1 VNGKA
6 QPAGDA
12 LSQGVSAPQIGQE
25 MPADAVGRV
34 ADAVRGLIDTVLGH
48 LGAALLTGIILVV
61 LGGVVSRYVFNA
73 SFSWTE
79 EGGIWLFTWLIFVV
93 LPIATRRSRH
103 VALNLAV
110 DLLPPRGQAV
120 VAILA
125 TATIVYTI
133 IRLFTAG
140 VGIASLTSGTSITLG
155 LPSWWQYAV
164 IPAAAAVLFLCQI
177 LEALEPG
184 SDRRAGLTAI
194 ALAILAWLLIDMF
207 EVVGIESGS
216 PTVLLGLAFV
226 ATLLLGVPVAY
237 CMLFAAFLASD
248 AGDLL
253 PPAAVVHNVVV
264 GSSKFVLLAIPLFI
278 AAAQVMNAGGLTV
291 RLIALA
297 RSLVGH
303 LRGGLAQVNVV
314 TSVFFGFDSGS
325 STADASLLAKMTV
338 PEMVR
343 NGYPA
348 PFCCAVIAA
357 SAILPNIIPPSIAML
372 IFASISNV
380 SVGKLFLAGIV
391 PGLLIAGLL
400 MTVVYVQA
408 RRQGYGTAN
417 AKPSW
422 RGIVSPLL
430 MAVPVLLLSVMI
442 IGGIRFGVVTATEAG
457 VVAVVY
463 ALAIGVFFYRDL
475 RLPAIWRGLRES
487 SVDSGMVGFMIGVAA
502 PFAWVLVSGRVPQGF
517 LQFMLTYV
525 SEGWAVLLCLNALML
540 FAGMFLDLTAIM
552 LVVVPI
558 ALPLV
563 LQLGVDPVH
572 FGIIVVVNLMLGGL
586 TPPYGLLVF
595 IPSAITG
602 TSVQATFRAVMPF
615 LAILILG
622 LVLITYVPA
631 ISLAVVHAAF

>member
-1 VNGKA
+1 MSQGA
-6 QPAGDA
+6 SASQSHEGPPAGGAGNASSDA
-12 LSQGVSAPQIGQE
+12 A
-25 MPADAVGRV
+25 GRV
-34 ADAVRGLIDTVLGH
+34 AGAIRSFVDDVLSH
-48 LGAALLTGIILVV
+48 LGAAILTAIILVV

-79 EGGIWLFTWLIFVV
+79 EAGLWLFTYLIFAV

-103 VALNLAV
+103 IALNIV
-110 DLLPPRGQAV
+110 HDLLPPRGRSV
-120 VAILA
+120 VSILA
-125 TATIVYTI
+125 TATIAYTI

-140 VGIASLTSGTSITLG
+140 LGIASLTSGTSITLG
-155 LPSWWQYAV
+155 LPAWWQYAV
-164 IPAAAAVLFLCQI
+164 IPASAAVLLACQV

-184 SDRRAGLTAI
+184 GDRRVGLAAI
-194 ALAILAWLLIDMF
+194 GLAVVAWLVVDVL
-207 EVVGIESGS
+207 EVMGIESGN
-216 PTVLLGLAFV
+216 PAVLLGIAFV

-264 GSSKFVLLAIPLFI
+264 GSSKFVLLAVPLFI
-278 AAAQVMNAGGLTV
+278 AAAQIMNAGGLTV

-297 RSLVGH
+297 RALVGH

-372 IFASISNV
+372 IFASIANV

-391 PGLLIAGLL
+391 PGLMIAALL
-400 MTVVYVQA
+400 MAMVYVQA
-408 RRQGYGTAN
+408 RRMGYGHAH
-417 AKPSW
+417 AAPSW
-422 RGIVSPLL
+422 RSLSSPLL
-430 MAVPVLLLSVMI
+430 MAIPALLLSVLI
-442 IGGIRFGVVTATEAG
+442 IGGIRFGIVTATEAG
-457 VVAVVY
+457 VVAVIY
-463 ALAIGVFFYRDL
+463 ALATGLFFYRDL
-475 RLPAIWRGLRES
+475 DLPAVWRGLRES
-487 SVDSGMVGFMIGVAA
+487 SIDSAMVGFMIGVAA
-502 PFAWVLVSGRVPQGF
+502 PFAWVLVSGRIPQGF
-517 LQFMLTYV
+517 LQFMLAHV
-525 SEGWAVLLCLNALML
+525 SESWVVLLCLNALML
-540 FAGMFLDLTAIM
+540 LAGAFLDLTAIM
-552 LVVVPI
+552 LIVVPI

-563 LQLGVDPVH
+563 LQLGIDPVH

-615 LAILILG
+615 LAILVLG
-622 LVLITYVPA
+622 LALVTYVPA
-631 ISLAVVHAAF
+631 ISLALVQAAF

>member
-1 VNGKA
+1 MSQGA
-6 QPAGDA
+6 SASQSHEGPPAGGAGNASSDA
-12 LSQGVSAPQIGQE
+12 A
-25 MPADAVGRV
+25 GRV
-34 ADAVRGLIDTVLGH
+34 AGAIRSFVDDVLSH
-48 LGAALLTGIILVV
+48 LGAAILTAIILVV

-79 EGGIWLFTWLIFVV
+79 EAGLWLFTYLIFAV

-103 VALNLAV
+103 IALNIV
-110 DLLPPRGQAV
+110 HDLLPPRGRSV
-120 VAILA
+120 VSILA
-125 TATIVYTI
+125 TATIAYTI

-140 VGIASLTSGTSITLG
+140 LGIASLTSGTSITLG
-155 LPSWWQYAV
+155 LPAWWQYAV
-164 IPAAAAVLFLCQI
+164 IPASAAVLLACQV

-184 SDRRAGLTAI
+184 GDRRVGLAAI
-194 ALAILAWLLIDMF
+194 GLAVVAWLVVDVL
-207 EVVGIESGS
+207 EVMGIESGN
-216 PTVLLGLAFV
+216 PAVLLGIAFV

-264 GSSKFVLLAIPLFI
+264 GSSKFVLLAVPLFI
-278 AAAQVMNAGGLTV
+278 AAAQIMNAGGLTV

-297 RSLVGH
+297 RALVGH

-372 IFASISNV
+372 IFASIANV

-391 PGLLIAGLL
+391 PGLLIAALL
-400 MTVVYVQA
+400 MAMVYVQA
-408 RRQGYGTAN
+408 RRRGYGHAQ
-417 AKPSW
+417 AAPSW
-422 RGIVSPLL
+422 RSLSSPLL
-430 MAVPVLLLSVMI
+430 MAIPALLLSVLI
-442 IGGIRFGVVTATEAG
+442 IGGIRFGIVTATEAG
-457 VVAVVY
+457 VVAVIY
-463 ALAIGVFFYRDL
+463 ALATGLFFYRDL
-475 RLPAIWRGLRES
+475 DIPAVWRGLRES
-487 SVDSGMVGFMIGVAA
+487 SIDSAMVGFMIGVAA
-502 PFAWVLVSGRVPQGF
+502 PFAWVLVSGRIPQGF
-517 LQFMLTYV
+517 LQFMLAHV
-525 SEGWAVLLCLNALML
+525 SESWVVLLCLNALML
-540 FAGMFLDLTAIM
+540 LAGAFLDLTAIM
-552 LVVVPI
+552 LIVVPI

-563 LQLGVDPVH
+563 LQLGIDPVH

-615 LAILILG
+615 LAVLVLG
-622 LVLITYVPA
+622 LALVTYVPA
-631 ISLAVVHAAF
+631 ISLALVQAAF

>member
-1 VNGKA
+1 MSQGA
-6 QPAGDA
+6 SASQSHEGPPAGGAGNASSDA
-12 LSQGVSAPQIGQE
+12 A
-25 MPADAVGRV
+25 GRV
-34 ADAVRGLIDTVLGH
+34 AGAIRSFVDDVLSH
-48 LGAALLTGIILVV
+48 LGAAILTAIILVV

-79 EGGIWLFTWLIFVV
+79 EAGLWLFTYLIFAV

-103 VALNLAV
+103 IALNIV
-110 DLLPPRGQAV
+110 HDLLPPRGRSV
-120 VAILA
+120 VSILA
-125 TATIVYTI
+125 TATIAYTI

-140 VGIASLTSGTSITLG
+140 LGIASLTSGTSITLG
-155 LPSWWQYAV
+155 LPAWWQYAV
-164 IPAAAAVLFLCQI
+164 IPASAAALLACQV

-184 SDRRAGLTAI
+184 GDRRVGLAAI
-194 ALAILAWLLIDMF
+194 GLAVVAWLVVDVL
-207 EVVGIESGS
+207 EVMGIESGN
-216 PTVLLGLAFV
+216 PAVLLGIAFV

-264 GSSKFVLLAIPLFI
+264 GSSKFVLLAVPLFI
-278 AAAQVMNAGGLTV
+278 AAAQIMNAGGLTV

-297 RSLVGH
+297 RALVGH

-372 IFASISNV
+372 IFASIANV

-391 PGLLIAGLL
+391 PGLMIAALL
-400 MTVVYVQA
+400 MAMVYVQA
-408 RRQGYGTAN
+408 RRMGYGHAH
-417 AKPSW
+417 AAPSW
-422 RGIVSPLL
+422 RSLSSPLL
-430 MAVPVLLLSVMI
+430 MAIPALLLSVLI
-442 IGGIRFGVVTATEAG
+442 IGGIRFGIVTATEAG
-457 VVAVVY
+457 VVAVIY
-463 ALAIGVFFYRDL
+463 ALATGLFFYRDL
-475 RLPAIWRGLRES
+475 DLPAVWRGLRES
-487 SVDSGMVGFMIGVAA
+487 SVDSAMVGFMIGVAA
-502 PFAWVLVSGRVPQGF
+502 PFAWVLVSGRIPQGF
-517 LQFMLTYV
+517 LQFMLAHV
-525 SEGWAVLLCLNALML
+525 SESWVVLLCLNALML
-540 FAGMFLDLTAIM
+540 LAGAFLDLTAIM
-552 LVVVPI
+552 LIVVPI

-563 LQLGVDPVH
+563 LQLGIDPVH

-615 LAILILG
+615 LAVLVLG
-622 LVLITYVPA
+622 LALVTYVPA
-631 ISLAVVHAAF
+631 ISLALVQAAF

>member
-1 VNGKA
+1 MSQGA
-6 QPAGDA
+6 SASQSHEGPPAGGA
-12 LSQGVSAPQIGQE
+12 GNASS
-25 MPADAVGRV
+25 DAVGRV
-34 ADAVRGLIDTVLGH
+34 AGAIRSLVDDVLSH
-48 LGAALLTGIILVV
+48 LGAAILTAIILVV

-79 EGGIWLFTWLIFVV
+79 EAGLWLFTYLIFAV

-103 VALNLAV
+103 IALNIV
-110 DLLPPRGQAV
+110 HDLLPPRGRSV
-120 VAILA
+120 VSILA
-125 TATIVYTI
+125 TATIAYTI

-140 VGIASLTSGTSITLG
+140 LGIASLTSGTSITLG
-155 LPSWWQYAV
+155 LPAWWQYAV
-164 IPAAAAVLFLCQI
+164 IPASAAVLLACQV

-184 SDRRAGLTAI
+184 SDRRGGLAAI
-194 ALAILAWLLIDMF
+194 GLAVVAWLVVDVL
-207 EVVGIESGS
+207 EVMGIESGN
-216 PTVLLGLAFV
+216 PAVLLGIAFV

-264 GSSKFVLLAIPLFI
+264 GSSKFVLLAVPLFI
-278 AAAQVMNAGGLTV
+278 AAAQIMNAGGLTV

-297 RSLVGH
+297 RALVGH

-372 IFASISNV
+372 IFASIANV

-391 PGLLIAGLL
+391 PGLLIAALL
-400 MTVVYVQA
+400 MAMVYVQA
-408 RRQGYGTAN
+408 RRRGYGHAH
-417 AKPSW
+417 AAPSW
-422 RGIVSPLL
+422 RSLSSPLL
-430 MAVPVLLLSVMI
+430 MAIPALLLSVLI
-442 IGGIRFGVVTATEAG
+442 IGGIRFGIVTATEAG
-457 VVAVVY
+457 VVAVIY
-463 ALAIGVFFYRDL
+463 ALATGLFFYRDL
-475 RLPAIWRGLRES
+475 DLPAVWRGLRES
-487 SVDSGMVGFMIGVAA
+487 SIDSAMVGFMIGVAA
-502 PFAWVLVSGRVPQGF
+502 PFAWVLVSGRIPQGF
-517 LQFMLTYV
+517 LQFMLAHV
-525 SEGWAVLLCLNALML
+525 SESWVVLLCLNALML
-540 FAGMFLDLTAIM
+540 LAGAFLDLTAIM
-552 LVVVPI
+552 LIVVPI

-563 LQLGVDPVH
+563 LQLGIDPVH

-615 LAILILG
+615 LAVLVLG
-622 LVLITYVPA
+622 LALVTYVPA
-631 ISLAVVHAAF
+631 ISLALVQAAF

>member
-1 VNGKA
+1 MSQGA
-6 QPAGDA
+6 SASQSHEGPPAGGAGNASSD
-12 LSQGVSAPQIGQE
+12 V
-25 MPADAVGRV
+25 VGRV
-34 ADAVRGLIDTVLGH
+34 AGAIRSLVDEVLSH
-48 LGAALLTGIILVV
+48 LGAAILTAIILVV

-79 EGGIWLFTWLIFVV
+79 EAGLWLFTYLIFAV

-103 VALNLAV
+103 IALNIV
-110 DLLPPRGQAV
+110 HDLLPPRGRSV
-120 VAILA
+120 VSILA
-125 TATIVYTI
+125 TATIAYTI

-140 VGIASLTSGTSITLG
+140 LGIASLTSGTSITLG
-155 LPSWWQYAV
+155 LPAWWQYAV
-164 IPAAAAVLFLCQI
+164 IPASAAVLLACQV

-184 SDRRAGLTAI
+184 GDRRVGLAAI
-194 ALAILAWLLIDMF
+194 GLAVVAWLVVDVL
-207 EVVGIESGS
+207 EVMGIESGN
-216 PTVLLGLAFV
+216 PAVLLGIAFV

-264 GSSKFVLLAIPLFI
+264 GSSKFVLLAVPLFI
-278 AAAQVMNAGGLTV
+278 AAAQIMNAGGLTV

-297 RSLVGH
+297 RALVGH

-372 IFASISNV
+372 IFASIANV

-391 PGLLIAGLL
+391 PGLMIAALL
-400 MTVVYVQA
+400 MAMVYVQA
-408 RRQGYGTAN
+408 RRMGYGHAH
-417 AKPSW
+417 AAPSW
-422 RGIVSPLL
+422 RSLSSPLL
-430 MAVPVLLLSVMI
+430 MAIPALLLSVLI
-442 IGGIRFGVVTATEAG
+442 IGGIRFGIVTATEAG
-457 VVAVVY
+457 VVAVIY
-463 ALAIGVFFYRDL
+463 ALATGLFFYRDL
-475 RLPAIWRGLRES
+475 DLPAVWRGLRES
-487 SVDSGMVGFMIGVAA
+487 SIDSAMVGFMIGVAA
-502 PFAWVLVSGRVPQGF
+502 PFAWVLVSGRIPQGF
-517 LQFMLTYV
+517 LQFMLAHV
-525 SEGWAVLLCLNALML
+525 SESWVVLLCLNALML
-540 FAGMFLDLTAIM
+540 LAGAFLDLTAIM
-552 LVVVPI
+552 LIVVPI

-563 LQLGVDPVH
+563 LQLGIDPVH

-615 LAILILG
+615 LAVLVLG
-622 LVLITYVPA
+622 LALVTYVPA
-631 ISLAVVHAAF
+631 ISLALVQAAF

>member
-1 VNGKA
+1 MSQGA
-6 QPAGDA
+6 SASQSHEGPPAGGAGNASSDA
-12 LSQGVSAPQIGQE
+12 A
-25 MPADAVGRV
+25 GRV
-34 ADAVRGLIDTVLGH
+34 AGAIRSFVDDVLSH
-48 LGAALLTGIILVV
+48 LGAAILTAIILVV

-79 EGGIWLFTWLIFVV
+79 EAGLWLFTDLIFAV

-103 VALNLAV
+103 IALNIV
-110 DLLPPRGQAV
+110 HDLLPPRGRSV
-120 VAILA
+120 VSILA
-125 TATIVYTI
+125 TATIAYTI

-140 VGIASLTSGTSITLG
+140 LGIASLTSGTSITLG
-155 LPSWWQYAV
+155 LPAWWQYAV
-164 IPAAAAVLFLCQI
+164 IPASAAVLLACQV

-184 SDRRAGLTAI
+184 GDRRVGLAAI
-194 ALAILAWLLIDMF
+194 GLAVVAWLVVDVL
-207 EVVGIESGS
+207 EVMGIESGN
-216 PTVLLGLAFV
+216 PAVLLGIAFV

-264 GSSKFVLLAIPLFI
+264 GSSKFVLLAVPLFI
-278 AAAQVMNAGGLTV
+278 AAAQIMNAGGLTV

-297 RSLVGH
+297 RALVGH

-372 IFASISNV
+372 IFASIANV

-391 PGLLIAGLL
+391 PGLLIAALL
-400 MTVVYVQA
+400 MAMVYVQA
-408 RRQGYGTAN
+408 RRRGYGHAQ
-417 AKPSW
+417 AAPSW
-422 RGIVSPLL
+422 RSLSSPLL
-430 MAVPVLLLSVMI
+430 MAIPALLLSVLI
-442 IGGIRFGVVTATEAG
+442 IGGIRFGIVTATEAG
-457 VVAVVY
+457 VVAVIY
-463 ALAIGVFFYRDL
+463 ALATGLFFYRDL
-475 RLPAIWRGLRES
+475 DIPAVWRGLRES
-487 SVDSGMVGFMIGVAA
+487 SIDSAMVGFMIGVAA
-502 PFAWVLVSGRVPQGF
+502 PFAWVLVSGRIPQGF
-517 LQFMLTYV
+517 LQFMLAHV
-525 SEGWAVLLCLNALML
+525 SESWVVLLCLNALML
-540 FAGMFLDLTAIM
+540 LAGAFLDLTAIM
-552 LVVVPI
+552 LIVVPI

-563 LQLGVDPVH
+563 LQLGIDPVH

-615 LAILILG
+615 LAVLVLG
-622 LVLITYVPA
+622 LALVTYVPA
-631 ISLAVVHAAF
+631 ISLALVQAAF

>member
-1 VNGKA
+1 MSQGA
-6 QPAGDA
+6 SASQSHEEPPAGGA
-12 LSQGVSAPQIGQE
+12 GNASS
-25 MPADAVGRV
+25 DAVGRV
-34 ADAVRGLIDTVLGH
+34 AGAIRSLVDDVLSH
-48 LGAALLTGIILVV
+48 LGAAILTAIILVV

-79 EGGIWLFTWLIFVV
+79 EAGLWLFTYLIFAV

-103 VALNLAV
+103 IALNIV
-110 DLLPPRGQAV
+110 HDLLPPRGRSV
-120 VAILA
+120 VSILA
-125 TATIVYTI
+125 TATIAYTI

-140 VGIASLTSGTSITLG
+140 LGIASLTSGTSITLG
-155 LPSWWQYAV
+155 LPAWWQYAV
-164 IPAAAAVLFLCQI
+164 IPASAAVLLACQV
-177 LEALEPG
+177 LEALESG
-184 SDRRAGLTAI
+184 GDRRVGLAAI
-194 ALAILAWLLIDMF
+194 GLAVVAWLVVDVF
-207 EVVGIESGS
+207 EVMAIESGN
-216 PTVLLGLAFV
+216 PAVLLGIAFV

-264 GSSKFVLLAIPLFI
+264 GSSKFVLLAVPLFI
-278 AAAQVMNAGGLTV
+278 AAAQIMNAGGLTV

-297 RSLVGH
+297 RALVGH

-372 IFASISNV
+372 IFASIANV

-391 PGLLIAGLL
+391 PGLMIAALL
-400 MTVVYVQA
+400 MAMVYVQA
-408 RRQGYGTAN
+408 RRMGYGHAH
-417 AKPSW
+417 AAPSW
-422 RGIVSPLL
+422 RSLSSPLL
-430 MAVPVLLLSVMI
+430 MAIPALLLSVLI
-442 IGGIRFGVVTATEAG
+442 IGGIRFGIVTATEAG
-457 VVAVVY
+457 VVAVIY
-463 ALAIGVFFYRDL
+463 ALATGLFFYRDL
-475 RLPAIWRGLRES
+475 DLPAVWRGLRES
-487 SVDSGMVGFMIGVAA
+487 SVDSAMVGFMIGVAA
-502 PFAWVLVSGRVPQGF
+502 PFAWVLVSGRIPQGF
-517 LQFMLTYV
+517 LQFMLAHV
-525 SEGWAVLLCLNALML
+525 SESWVVLLCLNALML
-540 FAGMFLDLTAIM
+540 LAGAFLDLTAIM
-552 LVVVPI
+552 LIVVPI

-563 LQLGVDPVH
+563 LQLGIDPVH

-615 LAILILG
+615 LAVLVLG
-622 LVLITYVPA
+622 LALVTYVPA
-631 ISLAVVHAAF
+631 ISLALVQAAF

>member
-1 VNGKA
+1 MSQGA
-6 QPAGDA
+6 SASQSHEDPPAGGA
-12 LSQGVSAPQIGQE
+12 GNASS
-25 MPADAVGRV
+25 DAVGRV
-34 ADAVRGLIDTVLGH
+34 AGAIRSLVDDVLSH
-48 LGAALLTGIILVV
+48 LGAAILTAIILVV

-79 EGGIWLFTWLIFVV
+79 EAGLWLFTYLIFAV

-103 VALNLAV
+103 IALNIV
-110 DLLPPRGQAV
+110 HDLLPPRGRSV
-120 VAILA
+120 VSILA
-125 TATIVYTI
+125 TATIAYTI

-140 VGIASLTSGTSITLG
+140 LGIASLTSGTSITLG
-155 LPSWWQYAV
+155 LPAWWQYAV
-164 IPAAAAVLFLCQI
+164 IPASAAVLLACQV

-184 SDRRAGLTAI
+184 GDRRVGLAAI
-194 ALAILAWLLIDMF
+194 GLAVVAWLVVDVF
-207 EVVGIESGS
+207 EVMAIESGN
-216 PTVLLGLAFV
+216 PAVLLGIAFV

-264 GSSKFVLLAIPLFI
+264 GSSKFVLLAVPLFI
-278 AAAQVMNAGGLTV
+278 AAAQIMNAGGLTV

-297 RSLVGH
+297 RALVGH

-372 IFASISNV
+372 IFASIANV

-391 PGLLIAGLL
+391 PGLMIAALL
-400 MTVVYVQA
+400 MAMVYVQA
-408 RRQGYGTAN
+408 RRMGYGHAH
-417 AKPSW
+417 AAPSW
-422 RGIVSPLL
+422 RSLSSPLL
-430 MAVPVLLLSVMI
+430 MAIPALLLSVLI
-442 IGGIRFGVVTATEAG
+442 IGGIRFGIVTATEAG
-457 VVAVVY
+457 VVAVIY
-463 ALAIGVFFYRDL
+463 ALATGLFFYRDL
-475 RLPAIWRGLRES
+475 DLPAVWRGLRES
-487 SVDSGMVGFMIGVAA
+487 SVDSAMVGFMIGVAA
-502 PFAWVLVSGRVPQGF
+502 PFAWVLVSGRIPQGF
-517 LQFMLTYV
+517 LQFMLAHV
-525 SEGWAVLLCLNALML
+525 SESWVVLLCLNALML
-540 FAGMFLDLTAIM
+540 LAGAFLDLTAIM
-552 LVVVPI
+552 LIVVPI

-563 LQLGVDPVH
+563 LQLGIDPVH

-615 LAILILG
+615 LAVLVLG
-622 LVLITYVPA
+622 LALVTYVPA
-631 ISLAVVHAAF
+631 ISLALVQAAF

>member
-1 VNGKA
+1 
-6 QPAGDA
+6 
-12 LSQGVSAPQIGQE
+12 
-25 MPADAVGRV
+25 
-34 ADAVRGLIDTVLGH
+34 
-48 LGAALLTGIILVV
+48 
-61 LGGVVSRYVFNA
+61 VFNA

-79 EGGIWLFTWLIFVV
+79 EAGLWLFTYLIFAV

-103 VALNLAV
+103 IALNIV
-110 DLLPPRGQAV
+110 HDLLPPRGRSV
-120 VAILA
+120 VSILA
-125 TATIVYTI
+125 TATIAYTI

-140 VGIASLTSGTSITLG
+140 LGIASLTSGTSITLG
-155 LPSWWQYAV
+155 LPAWWQYAV
-164 IPAAAAVLFLCQI
+164 IPASAAVLLACQV

-184 SDRRAGLTAI
+184 GDRRVGLAAI
-194 ALAILAWLLIDMF
+194 GLAVVAWLVVDVL
-207 EVVGIESGS
+207 EVMGIESGN
-216 PTVLLGLAFV
+216 PAVLLGIAFV

-264 GSSKFVLLAIPLFI
+264 GSSKFVLLAVPLFI
-278 AAAQVMNAGGLTV
+278 AAAQIMNAGGLTV

-297 RSLVGH
+297 RALVGH

-372 IFASISNV
+372 IFASIANV

-391 PGLLIAGLL
+391 PGLMIAALL
-400 MTVVYVQA
+400 MAMVYVQA
-408 RRQGYGTAN
+408 RRMGYGHAH
-417 AKPSW
+417 AAPSW
-422 RGIVSPLL
+422 RSLSSPLL
-430 MAVPVLLLSVMI
+430 MAIPALLLSVLI
-442 IGGIRFGVVTATEAG
+442 IGGIRFGIVTATEAG
-457 VVAVVY
+457 VVAVIY
-463 ALAIGVFFYRDL
+463 ALATGLFFYRDL
-475 RLPAIWRGLRES
+475 DIPAVWRGLRES
-487 SVDSGMVGFMIGVAA
+487 SIDSAMVGFMIGVAA
-502 PFAWVLVSGRVPQGF
+502 PFAWVLVSGRIPQGF
-517 LQFMLTYV
+517 LQFMLAHV
-525 SEGWAVLLCLNALML
+525 SESWVVLLCLNALML
-540 FAGMFLDLTAIM
+540 LAGAFLDLTAIM
-552 LVVVPI
+552 LIVVPI

-563 LQLGVDPVH
+563 LQLGIDPVH

-615 LAILILG
+615 LAVLVLG
-622 LVLITYVPA
+622 LALVTYVPA
-631 ISLAVVHAAF
+631 ISLALVQAAF